1 MVVKK
6 WFLLCLSVLLVA
18 FPLPG
23 EAVHW
28 INLGQTEEG
37 LVSMDRDSLQV
48 RSESSVKVWEK
59 VIWSKANAK
68 GVAGELR
75 HQEYDMKKKQWRRLS
90 TYSLNRRGKKVQGN
104 RKIGEW
110 QPFEPMTPLFTRA
123 RYERDY
129 AHLQGPWVFIRT
141 LPGVGKKYFNPKSL
155 EKKGR
160 DTYVVWEKT
169 VMQHPVNGTSILLS
183 QTRYDVNNKKARTLY
198 LCTFDKKEVMLDY
211 YAVSDAWS
219 ASDDQYGE
227 YIGEQIAAYYQK
239 HPQKSGK

>member
-1 MVVKK
+1 MKE
-6 WFLLCLSVLLVA
+6 WLLTGISVLLL
-18 FPLPG
+18 FLPLPA

-28 INLGQTEEG
+28 MPLGQTEEG
-37 LVSMDRDSLQV
+37 LVSMDRDSIKVQ
-48 RSESSVKVWEK
+48 SESSVKVWEK
-59 VIWSKANAK
+59 VMRPHADKK

-75 HQEYDMKKKQWRRLS
+75 HQEYDMKKKMWRRLS
-90 TYSLNRRGKKVQGN
+90 TYSLNKRGKKIGGS

-141 LPGVGKKYFNPKSL
+141 LPGLGKKYFNPQTL

-169 VMQHPVNGTSILLS
+169 AMRQPVNGTSILLS
-183 QTRYDVNNKKARTLY
+183 QTRYDLGSKKARTLY
-198 LCTFDKKEVMLDY
+198 LCTFDAGEVMTDH
-211 YAVSDAWS
+211 YAVSDVWDQKS
-219 ASDDQYGE
+219 DQYGE

-239 HPQKSGK
+239 HHKK